1 MSYLESA
8 GESVIATDEDGG
20 GDAIFFLL
28 FSLFFELISQL
39 STSWLYL
46 SLTLC
51 NIKSVCSITNL
62 SHGRHCSLSVATAMF
77 LCALKSP
84 LRPDSSDC
92 LFVFNG
98 CC

>member
-8 GESVIATDEDGG
+8 GESGIATDEDGG

-28 FSLFFELISQL
+28 FFFVFRVNVTTLHFLTL
-39 STSWLYL
+39 SF
-46 SLTLC
+46 TLC
-51 NIKSVCSITNL
+51 NTESVCSITNL